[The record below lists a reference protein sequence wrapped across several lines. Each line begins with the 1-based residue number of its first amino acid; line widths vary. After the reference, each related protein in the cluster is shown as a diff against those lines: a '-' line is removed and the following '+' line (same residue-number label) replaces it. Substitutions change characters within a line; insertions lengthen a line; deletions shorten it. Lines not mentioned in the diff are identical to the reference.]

1 MVQRVSQESGWR
13 FRAELKWRGRIRTR
27 WGARLRQMDSVRMI
41 TRSFSTPPTCDA
53 NGFPVEQTEYVRV
66 TLGFIN
72 LDQHLLMWLDVKC
85 SFLWRITFHCTVVL
99 WCDNVCSWH
108 AARRVL
114 CCRWKGCR
122 AREAQRRDGS
132 TASVMLPTQTQTSQ
146 RGYIQPADGN
156 WVWTLNWDSHS
167 SDTFLA
173 LLAQDKVSMLV
184 ILKGTVHPNYKPTP
198 PLLLMI

>member
-72 LDQHLLMWLDVKC
+72 LDQHLLMWLNVKC
-85 SFLWRITFHCTVVL
+85 SFLWRITFHCAVL
-99 WCDNVCSWH
+99 FDVIMYVHGTQLDVCC
-108 AARRVL
+108 AADEKDAELVRLRDVTA
-114 CCRWKGCR
+114 RQR
-122 AREAQRRDGS
+122 ASCYQHKHK
-132 TASVMLPTQTQTSQ
+132 L

-156 WVWTLNWDSHS
+156 WVWTLN
-167 SDTFLA
+167 
-173 LLAQDKVSMLV
+173 
-184 ILKGTVHPNYKPTP
+184 
-198 PLLLMI
+198 